1 MRFRHAIFSRP
12 VPPSLFLRPATGTRS
27 ISLTGLLHMKKH
39 IELLGILHLVY
50 SGLALAIAAFC
61 FMLMSGIGFLTHD
74 ALAMSILGTIGMIVC
89 VLITVLA
96 IPGIIAGIGLLKMKS
111 WARIVAIIVG
121 CLNLLHFPFGTALGV
136 YTLWV
141 LLNDESRNLL
151 S

>member
-1 MRFRHAIFSRP
+1 MLKRLPGHWVSNEQ
-12 VPPSLFLRPATGTRS
+12 SEYT
-27 ISLTGLLHMKKH
+27 MKKH

-50 SGLALAIAAFC
+50 SGLALAVAVFC
-61 FMLMSGIGFLTHD
+61 FALMSGIGFLTHD
-74 ALAMSILGTIGMIVC
+74 ALVMGILGTIGMVVC

-96 IPGIIAGIGLLKMKS
+96 IPGIVAGIGLLKMKS
-111 WARIVAIIVG
+111 WGRVVAIIVG

-136 YTLWV
+136 YTFWV

>member
-1 MRFRHAIFSRP
+1 
-12 VPPSLFLRPATGTRS
+12 
-27 ISLTGLLHMKKH
+27 MKKH

-50 SGLALAIAAFC
+50 SGMALFVGAFC
-61 FMLMSGIGFLTHD
+61 FILMSGIGLVAHD
-74 ALAMSILGTIGMIVC
+74 AVAMSILGTIGMIIC
-89 VLITVLA
+89 LIISVLA

-121 CLNLLHFPFGTALGV
+121 CLDLLHIPFGTALGV

-141 LLNDESRNLL
+141 LLNDESRTLL

>member
-1 MRFRHAIFSRP
+1 
-12 VPPSLFLRPATGTRS
+12 
-27 ISLTGLLHMKKH
+27 MKKH

-50 SGLALAIAAFC
+50 SSLALAVGAFC
-61 FMLMSGIGFLTHD
+61 FILLSGIGFLAHD
-74 ALAMSILGTIGMIVC
+74 ALVMSILGTIGMVVC
-89 VLITVLA
+89 ILIAVIA

-111 WARIVAIIVG
+111 WARIVALTVG
-121 CLNLLHFPFGTALGV
+121 CLNLIDIPFGTALGV

>member
-1 MRFRHAIFSRP
+1 MNGMEY
-12 VPPSLFLRPATGTRS
+12 T
-27 ISLTGLLHMKKH
+27 MKKH

-50 SGLALAIAAFC
+50 SGLALAVAVFC
-61 FMLMSGIGFLTHD
+61 FALMSGIGYLTHD
-74 ALAMSILGTIGMIVC
+74 ALAMGILGTIGMIVC

-96 IPGIIAGIGLLKMKS
+96 IPGIIAGIGLLRMRS

-151 S
+151 A

>member
-1 MRFRHAIFSRP
+1 
-12 VPPSLFLRPATGTRS
+12 
-27 ISLTGLLHMKKH
+27 MKKH

-50 SGLALAIAAFC
+50 GGLALFLAAFC
-61 FMLMSGIGFLTHD
+61 FMLLSGIGFLTHD
-74 ALAMSILGTIGMIVC
+74 ALAMSILGTIGMVVCIV
-89 VLITVLA
+89 ITVLA
-96 IPGIIAGIGLLKMKS
+96 IPGIIAGIGLLKMKA

-141 LLNDESRNLL
+141 LLNDESRTLL